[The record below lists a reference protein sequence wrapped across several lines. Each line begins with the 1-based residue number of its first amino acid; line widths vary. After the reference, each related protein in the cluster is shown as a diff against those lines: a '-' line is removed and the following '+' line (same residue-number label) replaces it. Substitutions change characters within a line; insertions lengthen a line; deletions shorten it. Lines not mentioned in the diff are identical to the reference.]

1 MNRRYAA
8 GLLSAVL
15 ALASCTS
22 STPVAHDPG
31 RVVLPEKQVPVPG
44 RLYATKGRVLYR
56 FSATALTR
64 LRFGSRVMDP
74 AVTAAGDRIAFAQL
88 QDQSSTIVVTDAN
101 GQNRQSLTPP
111 AAAEG
116 ALWAFAPGFDAD
128 SKRIVY
134 LTDRGKQPSSPQNL
148 HPNDLGVWSY
158 DLATGQSRRLV
169 QPFAY
174 TGGDSDPSFRPG
186 VSDQLV
192 YTTYLYGGA
201 PPEPVARL
209 TWMSVRTG
217 ATVYLSPDP
226 GRNFEP
232 ALSPDGRFV
241 AFIRGAAG
249 GDDLYVMPLAPTYT
263 RELRPFPSDGAL
275 LIQSGIMA
283 QPVWAPDG
291 NAIAFLKLVN
301 GSFDLF
307 ILPIATDGAVH
318 ASGAAQ
324 AVTHGSFLDA
334 DSRLAWSR

>member
-1 MNRRYAA
+1 MTRRTAI
-8 GLLSAVL
+8 GLLSAML
-15 ALASCTS
+15 ALAGCTS

-31 RVVLPEKQVPVPG
+31 RVVLPVKQVPVPG
-44 RLYATKGRVLYR
+44 RLYATKGRALYR
-56 FSATALTR
+56 FSGTALTR

-74 AVTAAGDRIAFAQL
+74 AVTSAGDRIAVAQL
-88 QDQSSTIVVTDAN
+88 QDQSSTIVVIDAN
-101 GQNRQSLTPP
+101 GQNRQILTPS
-111 AAAEG
+111 AAADG

-128 SKRIVY
+128 GGRIVY

-169 QPFAY
+169 QAFAY
-174 TGGDSDPSFRPG
+174 TGGDSDPSYRPG
-186 VSDQLV
+186 VADQLV

-201 PPEPVARL
+201 PPEAVARL

-226 GRNFEP
+226 GRNFQP

-241 AFIRGAAG
+241 AFIHGGAG
-249 GDDLYVMPLAPTYT
+249 GDDLYAMPLAATYS
-263 RELRPFPSDGAL
+263 RELRPYPTDSAV
-275 LIQSGIMA
+275 LIQSGIIA

-291 NAIAFLKLVN
+291 SAIAFLKLVD

-307 ILPIATDGAVH
+307 ILPIATDGAIR
-318 ASGAAQ
+318 AAGAAQ

-334 DSRLAWSR
+334 DSRLAWSP

>member
-1 MNRRYAA
+1 MKQRSAA
-8 GLLSAVL
+8 GLLCAML
-15 ALASCTS
+15 ALAGCTS

-31 RVVLPEKQVPVPG
+31 RIVLPAKQVPIPG
-44 RLYATKGRVLYR
+44 RLYATKSRALYR
-56 FSATALTR
+56 FSGTALTR
-64 LRFGSRVMDP
+64 LRFGSTVKDP
-74 AVTAAGDRIAFAQL
+74 AVTATGDRIAVAQL
-88 QDQSSTIVVTDAN
+88 QDQSSTIVVSDPN
-101 GQNRQSLTPP
+101 GQNRQTLTPA

-116 ALWAFAPGFDAD
+116 PLWAFAPGFDGD
-128 SKRIVY
+128 GHRIVY

-148 HPNDLGVWSY
+148 QPNDLGVWSY
-158 DLATGQSRRLV
+158 DLATGKSRRLV
-169 QPFAY
+169 QPIAY
-174 TGGDSDPSFRPG
+174 TGGDSDPSYRPG

-209 TWMSVRTG
+209 TWMSLRTG

-241 AFIRGAAG
+241 AFIRASPG

-263 RELRPFPSDGAL
+263 RELRPYPSESAV
-275 LIQSGIMA
+275 LIQSGIVA

-291 NAIAFLKLVN
+291 SAIAFLKLVN

-307 ILPIATDGAVH
+307 ILPIGTDGAIH
-318 ASGAAQ
+318 AAGAAQ
-324 AVTHGSFLDA
+324 AATHGSFLDA
-334 DSRLAWSR
+334 DSRLAWSP